1 MMALLKRKLAA
12 VDSTLFVHMF
22 AELFGRLPTVEEFE
36 EWCTAWGGSVE
47 KDKCV
52 FVYVET

>member
-12 VDSTLFVHMF
+12 VDAMLFAQVF

-52 FVYVET
+52 FVHVET